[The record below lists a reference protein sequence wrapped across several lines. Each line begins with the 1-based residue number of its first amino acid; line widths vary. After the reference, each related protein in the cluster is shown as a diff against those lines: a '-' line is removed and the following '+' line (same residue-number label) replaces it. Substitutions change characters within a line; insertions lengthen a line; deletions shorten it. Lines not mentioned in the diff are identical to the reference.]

1 MKTITETKIIIIN
14 IVIIIMNEMTGERE
28 RAQIDDQ
35 RPIILKFIL
44 IIDCIIWTHDIL
56 INGFLVGNWDFSVGY

>member
-1 MKTITETKIIIIN
+1 
-14 IVIIIMNEMTGERE
+14 MNEMTGERE

-56 INGFLVGNWDFSVGY
+56 INGFSCLMHVICLFECGNNDSKMPNNKRVR